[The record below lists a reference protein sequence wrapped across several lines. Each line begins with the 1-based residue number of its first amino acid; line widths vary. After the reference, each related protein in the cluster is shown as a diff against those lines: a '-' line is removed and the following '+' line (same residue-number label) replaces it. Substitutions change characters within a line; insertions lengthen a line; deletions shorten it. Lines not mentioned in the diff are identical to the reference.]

1 MVRRIV
7 VPLDG
12 SPFGDYAIG
21 FATAIAS
28 RAGAKIELV
37 HVHVPH
43 HIDGNLFTVT
53 PYMYEGVLDV
63 DVELDHEILR
73 QELENL
79 RERALML
86 SRETGLDVTGRLV
99 TGRVDTAVEHEA
111 EEFHADLI
119 IMATHARS
127 GFARARLGS
136 VADAVVR
143 QATMP
148 VLLVRPPE
156 DFTETSPVTD
166 IRTVLIALDGSTF
179 SEQILGPATDLARL
193 FEANVSL
200 MHVEVPHGERTI
212 LGMKAGEAAIEKMR
226 EVSEHYLQHLATT
239 NSELSERCRL
249 RAVVATYPAAAIVDA
264 ARECEAGLIA
274 MATHG
279 RGGLTRLILGST
291 ANEVLIH
298 SPVPVLLYR
307 PRIHAVEDRSAVLAA
322 AQTRST

>member
-1 MVRRIV
+1 MIRRIV

-12 SPFGDYAIG
+12 SPFGDTAIG
-21 FATAIAS
+21 FATAIAR
-28 RAGAKIELV
+28 RAGAMIELI

-63 DVELDHEILR
+63 DAEFDHELLSR
-73 QELENL
+73 ELESL
-79 RERALML
+79 RERALRL
-86 SRETGLDVTGRLV
+86 ADEEGLTATARLV
-99 TGRVDTAVEHEA
+99 TGRIESAVEHEA

-119 IMATHARS
+119 VMATHARS

-143 QATMP
+143 QAKMP
-148 VLLVRPPE
+148 VLLVRPP
-156 DFTETSPVTD
+156 DGPSDRLAVPDVRH
-166 IRTVLIALDGSTF
+166 ILIAVDGSSF
-179 SEQILGPATDLARL
+179 SEQILEPAAELARL
-193 FEANVSL
+193 FGADVTL
-200 MHVEVPHGERTI
+200 VHVEIPHGERTI
-212 LGMKAGEAAIEKMR
+212 LGVKTGDAAIERMR
-226 EVSEHYLQHLATT
+226 QVSERYLQHMAETSRHLFEHPQLKA
-239 NSELSERCRL
+239 
-249 RAVVATYPAAAIVDA
+249 AVATFPAATVLDT

-298 SPVPVLLYR
+298 SPVPILLYR
-307 PRIHAVEDRSAVLAA
+307 PKELAESVQSTEVAA

>member
-1 MVRRIV
+1 MIRRIL

-12 SPFGDYAIG
+12 SPFGDSAIG
-21 FATAIAS
+21 YATAIARRS
-28 RAGAKIELV
+28 GAMIELI

-73 QELENL
+73 RELESL
-79 RERALML
+79 RERALL
-86 SRETGLDVTGRLV
+86 LGEETDLTVTARLV

-119 IMATHARS
+119 VMATHARS
-127 GFARARLGS
+127 GFARARMGS

-156 DFTETSPVTD
+156 NFTEASLCPNLHH
-166 IRTVLIALDGSTF
+166 VLIALDGSPF
-179 SEQILGPATDLARL
+179 SEQILEPAADLARL
-193 FEANVSL
+193 CEADVSL
-200 MHVEVPHGERTI
+200 VHVEVPHGERTI
-212 LGMKAGEAAIEKMR
+212 LGMKAGEAALEKMR
-226 EVSEHYLQHLATT
+226 EVSEHYLQQLAAT
-239 NSELSERCRL
+239 NSELFEQPQL
-249 RAVVATYPAAAIVDA
+249 KAVVATYPAAAIVDA

-291 ANEVLIH
+291 ANEVLIQ

-307 PRIHAVEDRSAVLAA
+307 PRVGAEAGQTTETEA
-322 AQTRST
+322 AQTRSS

>member
-1 MVRRIV
+1 MIRRIL

-12 SPFGDYAIG
+12 SPFGDSAIG
-21 FATAIAS
+21 YATAIAR
-28 RAGAKIELV
+28 RAGAMVELV

-73 QELENL
+73 QELEAL
-79 RERALML
+79 RERALL
-86 SRETGLDVTGRLV
+86 LAEDTDLTVTARLV
-99 TGRVDTAVEHEA
+99 TGRVDMAVEHEA
-111 EEFHADLI
+111 EAFHADLI
-119 IMATHARS
+119 VMATHARS

-156 DFTETSPVTD
+156 NYTEASLCPHLHH
-166 IRTVLIALDGSTF
+166 VLIAVDGSPF
-179 SEQILGPATDLARL
+179 SEQILEPAAELARL
-193 FEANVSL
+193 CEADVSL

-212 LGMKAGEAAIEKMR
+212 LGMKAGEAALDKMR
-226 EVSEHYLQHLATT
+226 EVSEHYLQYLAST
-239 NSELSERCRL
+239 NSELFEQPQL
-249 RAVVATYPAAAIVDA
+249 KAVVATYPAAAIVDA
-264 ARECEAGLIA
+264 ARECGAGLVA

-298 SPVPVLLYR
+298 SAVPVLLYR
-307 PRIHAVEDRSAVLAA
+307 PRVPAEAGVATELDV

>member
-1 MVRRIV
+1 MIRRIV

-12 SPFGDYAIG
+12 SPFGESAIG
-21 FATAIAS
+21 FATAIAR
-28 RAGAKIELV
+28 RAGAMVELI

-53 PYMYEGVLDV
+53 PYKYEGVVDV

-73 QELENL
+73 RELENL
-79 RERALML
+79 RERALL
-86 SRETGLDVTGRLV
+86 LAEETGISVTARLV
-99 TGRVDTAVEHEA
+99 TGKVDSAIEHEA
-111 EEFHADLI
+111 EEFHADLV

-156 DFTETSPVTD
+156 NYSEASPLPDF
-166 IRTVLIALDGSTF
+166 RHVLIALDGSTF
-179 SEQILGPATDLARL
+179 SEQILEPAADLARL
-193 FEANVSL
+193 FGADVSL

-212 LGMKAGEAAIEKMR
+212 LGMKAGQAAIEKMR
-226 EVSEHYLQHLATT
+226 EVSEHYLRHLATT
-239 NSELSERCRL
+239 RSDLFEHPQLK
-249 RAVVATYPAAAIVDA
+249 AVVASFPAAAILDA

-291 ANEVLIH
+291 ANEVLVH
-298 SPVPVLLYR
+298 SSCPVLLYR
-307 PRIHAVEDRSAVLAA
+307 PRHEAEATHPAESAAT
-322 AQTRST
+322 QTRST